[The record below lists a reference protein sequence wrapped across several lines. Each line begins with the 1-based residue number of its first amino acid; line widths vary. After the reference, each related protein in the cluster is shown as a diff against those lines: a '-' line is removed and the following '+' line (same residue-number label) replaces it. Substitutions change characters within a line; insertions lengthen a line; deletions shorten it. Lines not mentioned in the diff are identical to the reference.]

1 MGNEHRGLSNQ
12 AIEAADAHLHI
23 PMRGMV
29 QSLNLS
35 VSAAVF
41 LAEVARARQHDSAGS
56 DYSLSGHEQAELT
69 EVSSP
74 LVGERARMR

>member
-1 MGNEHRGLSNQ
+1 M
-12 AIEAADAHLHI
+12 HLHI

-41 LAEVARARQHDSAGS
+41 LAEVTRARQHDSADS
-56 DYSLSGHEQAELT
+56 NYSLSGHEQAELT
-69 EVSSP
+69 EVSGS
-74 LVGERARMR
+74 LIQRLHRY